1 MKGKYKK
8 KILSRSKGKKVSIK
22 KYLLNWG
29 GGQEKVSKKK
39 NTYRTLFLQDG
50 GSKKRKGKHKKILT
64 TCFYRA
70 NREKDKYK

>member
-1 MKGKYKK
+1 MDLKMKGKYKK

-39 NTYRTLFLQDG
+39 NTYRTLFL
-50 GSKKRKGKHKKILT
+50 
-64 TCFYRA
+64 
-70 NREKDKYK
+70 